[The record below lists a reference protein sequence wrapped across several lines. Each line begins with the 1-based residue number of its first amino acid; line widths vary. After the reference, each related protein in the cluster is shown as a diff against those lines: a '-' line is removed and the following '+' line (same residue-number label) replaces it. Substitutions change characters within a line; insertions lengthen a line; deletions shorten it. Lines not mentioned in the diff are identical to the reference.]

1 MKSATERRRH
11 RLPES
16 SGFTLLEVL
25 VAMLVLA
32 LAFVTLLGLHGR
44 NIKVIAVNR
53 DLTRAT
59 LLGRSLLTQIQT
71 QVLTDG
77 LDSLSSGAGAFPD
90 YPGYRWEVD
99 VSETELEDVRRVVLR
114 VVWDERNPNGAELLY
129 YIRGTAS

>member
-1 MKSATERRRH
+1 
-11 RLPES
+11 
-16 SGFTLLEVL
+16 
-25 VAMLVLA
+25 MLVLA

-77 LDSLSSGAGAFPD
+77 LDSLSSGSGPFPD
-90 YPGYRWEVD
+90 YPGYRWEVEVD
-99 VSETELEDVRRVVLR
+99 DTEIEEVRRVVLR

-129 YIRGTAS
+129 FIRGAAS